1 MALVVTGIEDLAGRI
16 GERAGPTAWRTISQ
30 DLIDQFAE
38 ITNDHQWIHVDV
50 ERARRESPFGGTVA
64 HGDLTLS
71 LLDGFSQEL
80 LRLDESGFL
89 AGVNYGWN
97 KVRFPAPVRSG
108 SRVRASA
115 ELTEVTDAGNG
126 WWQLVTRYSVEVEG
140 SEKPAVVA
148 GAVSRLL
155 TKGAA

>member
-1 MALVVTGIEDLAGRI
+1 MAADMVVSRIEDLASRV
-16 GERAGPTAWRTISQ
+16 GERAGPTAWRSIPQ
-30 DLIDQFAE
+30 ELIDRFAD

-80 LRLDESGFL
+80 LHVDDGNFL

-97 KVRFPAPVRSG
+97 KVRFLPRFAPD
-108 SRVRASA
+108 RAS
-115 ELTEVTDAGNG
+115 G
-126 WWQLVTRYSVEVEG
+126 
-140 SEKPAVVA
+140 PAV
-148 GAVSRLL
+148 S
-155 TKGAA
+155 